1 MKDLRLNSTLL
12 NNKENILKIKQ
23 FFEGLFRVFT
33 IVYSLYYSINYI
45 KPINPER
52 EREKNSTKFM
62 LSLNP
67 NII

>member
-33 IVYSLYYSINYI
+33 IVYSLYYSVYYI

-52 EREKNSTKFM
+52 EEKIQQN
-62 LSLNP
+62 LC
-67 NII
+67 